1 MQQQGLE
8 PTDEDIRRATQV
20 LQALASSSVKS
31 DALSELFRAAK
42 HFINQQNRQLGGCGI
57 RLLRDERAKKRNG
70 LIGGVLHPTTLTVTL
85 PPNPLQLEVI
95 PKLVSPQQCYV
106 CKVAYDV
113 VHHFYDRICCKCA
126 DTNFAKRL
134 QTADLSGKRAVVT
147 GGRIKIGFEIALKL
161 LRAGAY
167 VVATTRFLDDALE
180 RYKSQEDYDDF
191 ADRLHLYQLDM
202 LDFKQLTD
210 FAAFAKQQP
219 IDVLINNAAQT
230 IYRPPEF
237 YQSLKN
243 KEEDKG
249 DQLAMPNI
257 FFPRSL
263 DEHGIQVDYRPQN
276 TWTTPL
282 EETPMFELLQV
293 TAVNYVAPFYLMKEF
308 YPAFAKHA
316 YVVNVTAMEGKFH
329 CYKTGYH
336 VHTNAAKAALNMIT
350 RTVGEIWAKQGIYVA
365 CVDTG
370 WVTNEYPINVERD
383 LESKFHPPLDEIDGA
398 ARVLDPIFC
407 NLRPRGLFYK
417 DYCITNW

>member
-1 MQQQGLE
+1 MHKGLE
-8 PTDEDIRRATQV
+8 PTDEDIRRATDV
-20 LQALASSSVKS
+20 LQAVASTSVKS
-31 DALSELFRAAK
+31 EALSELFRAAK
-42 HFINQQNRQLGGCGI
+42 HFITQQNRQLGDCGI
-57 RLLRDERAKKRNG
+57 RLLRHERAKKRNG
-70 LIGGVLHPTTLTVTL
+70 LIGGVLPPTLTAAIQ
-85 PPNPLQLEVI
+85 PQLHHQVMI

-106 CKVAYDV
+106 CKVAYDG
-113 VHHFYDRICCKCA
+113 VHHFYDRMCCKCA
-126 DTNFAKRL
+126 DSNFAKRS
-134 QTADLSGKRAVVT
+134 QSADLRGKRAIVT

-167 VVATTRFLDDALE
+167 VVVTTRFLDDALE

-210 FAAFAKQQP
+210 FASFAKQQP

-237 YQSLKN
+237 YQSLV
-243 KEEDKG
+243 DKSG
-249 DQLAMPNI
+249 GEGQMTNI
-257 FFPRSL
+257 FFPRSF

-276 TWTTPL
+276 TWTMPL
-282 EETPMFELLQV
+282 EETPMVELLQV

-308 YPAFAKHA
+308 YPAFAKQA

-383 LESKFHPPLDEIDGA
+383 LESKYHPPLDEIDGA
-398 ARVLDPIFC
+398 ARVLDPVFC
-407 NLRPRGLFYK
+407 NLKPRGVFFK
-417 DYCITNW
+417 DYCVTNW